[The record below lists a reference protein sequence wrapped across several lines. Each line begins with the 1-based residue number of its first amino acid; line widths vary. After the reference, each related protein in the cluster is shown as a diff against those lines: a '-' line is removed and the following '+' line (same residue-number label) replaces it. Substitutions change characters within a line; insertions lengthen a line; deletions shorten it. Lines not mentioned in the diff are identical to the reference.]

1 MLSPQSRVGR
11 KSAEGGGGEGN
22 GKSSARVGCF
32 LRAERSPPPPSG
44 GVTRGCRPTRWR
56 VSSRAD
62 HGTMRT
68 QRRANFCR
76 GGGGGRSSGS
86 RRCSCSHRSHFH
98 PLFPS
103 THLRSEGL
111 LELEDL
117 LDVFRLLFP
126 GGAAFAVLPG
136 HGRLVLWGGRGCV
149 GEGAPGARRAG
160 AGGCEVRGC
169 RAGGCGSQ
177 GGSGCRRASSSAVSS
192 FALAAAAWVPP
203 WL

>member
-1 MLSPQSRVGR
+1 MLTQPT
-11 KSAEGGGGEGN
+11 
-22 GKSSARVGCF
+22 
-32 LRAERSPPPPSG
+32 
-44 GVTRGCRPTRWR
+44 VTRGEKIGGGRWWQGKRKVVRPRGLFSARRALPSPAQRRCHPWVQTHAVDSRR
-56 VSSRAD
+56 VSARAD

-76 GGGGGRSSGS
+76 GGGGGRNSGS
-86 RRCSCSHRSHFH
+86 HRCSCSHRSHFH
-98 PLFPS
+98 PLVPS

-160 AGGCEVRGC
+160 AGGCEARGC

-192 FALAAAAWVPP
+192 FALAAAA
-203 WL
+203 